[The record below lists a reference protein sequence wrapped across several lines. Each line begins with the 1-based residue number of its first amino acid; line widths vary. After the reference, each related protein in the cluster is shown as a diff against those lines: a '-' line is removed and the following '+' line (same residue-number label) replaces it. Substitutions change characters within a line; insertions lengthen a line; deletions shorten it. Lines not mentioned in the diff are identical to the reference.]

1 MLDLQFQ
8 TRFGTDSEAVALAAA
23 NIIDGFYAAQLDT
36 RVHLDGIVRMTD
48 DGGLINDQGNPTTAA
63 GALLGQF
70 RQYTMRENVPY
81 KDGIRLLSGRDFDGA
96 VVGMAFSGAMCDF
109 THSAGV
115 AQATSGGANAAIIL
129 AHELGHTAGLA
140 HDSSAMGT
148 ACPAW
153 GYIIGGMTSSA
164 DSFSPCS
171 IDQYH
176 AWIASHNHACMLPV
190 AMFSDGFDDANR

>member
-153 GYIIGGMTSSA
+153 GYSMGGMTSA
-164 DSFSPCS
+164 AHSFSPCS